1 MNKLA
6 MRDDLIRMREEC
18 VQAAEYETKLVLVC
32 GGTGCVSGGSL
43 DIYAKLKELM
53 EEKGLPVD
61 LDLAEDPHREVIGI
75 KRILRA
81 GSARKNR
88 AARVAVLQGQG

>member
-43 DIYAKLKELM
+43 DIYAKLNYQI
-53 EEKGLPVD
+53 GR
-61 LDLAEDPHREVIGI
+61 ASCRE
-75 KRILRA
+75 
-81 GSARKNR
+81 
-88 AARVAVLQGQG
+88 RV